1 MRPSRETAGAVRAD
15 GVIAARPAWQR
26 RSDSELSAALARVDR
41 HGDCAR
47 GASECRIVEAAPGN
61 SRWDHAGSII
71 VRPTVGVAGDK
82 LE

>member
-41 HGDCAR
+41 HAIAPEAPANA
-47 GASECRIVEAAPGN
+47 ASWRPLRAIHDGITLAA
-61 SRWDHAGSII
+61 S
-71 VRPTVGVAGDK
+71 
-82 LE
+82 